1 MAVTRSVSPCRYKP
15 CATSP
20 DRYATPAGVTGT
32 EVAMRRYHSP
42 ERWYP
47 VMASGLLESIDRST
61 QLAGHNRLALLLFR
75 LDERQI
81 FGINVFKV
89 QEVIPKPPLSWLP
102 SSHELV
108 KGVADIRGRMIPV
121 IDLNRAIGQP
131 SDDKAAHVIVTEYNR
146 SIQGFLVRAVERII
160 HVNVE
165 HVRPPPDGAGEGGY
179 LTAITQYN
187 NELVEIIDVE
197 KVLSDVV
204 GVQAGLSDAIREE
217 AEGVHHSRR
226 RVLVVDD
233 SRVARN
239 QIEKTLNQL
248 GIECTLV
255 NDGREALR
263 YLQALAAKD
272 EPINDSLLMMISD
285 VEMPDMDGYRLTTE
299 IRRDPKMKDLYVMLH
314 TSLSGV
320 FNNAMVERVGA
331 NKFIAKFSADELA
344 TGVLDRLKAVALE
357 SA

>member
-1 MAVTRSVSPCRYKP
+1 
-15 CATSP
+15 
-20 DRYATPAGVTGT
+20 
-32 EVAMRRYHSP
+32 
-42 ERWYP
+42 
-47 VMASGLLESIDRST
+47 MASGLLESIDRST

-89 QEVIPKPPLSWLP
+89 QEVIPKPALSWLP
-102 SSHELV
+102 SSHPLV

-121 IDLNRAIGQP
+121 IDLSRAIGQP
-131 SDDKAAHVIVTEYNR
+131 SDEQAAHVIVTEYNR
-146 SIQGFLVRAVERII
+146 SVQGFLVRAVERII

-179 LTAITQYN
+179 MTAITQYN

-204 GVQAGLSDAIREE
+204 GVQAALSESIREE
-217 AEGVHHSRR
+217 AAGIGASRR

-248 GIECTLV
+248 GIECTMV

-272 EPINDSLLMMISD
+272 EPITDSLLMMISD

-299 IRRDPKMKDLYVMLH
+299 IRRDPKMKNLYVMLH

-320 FNNAMVERVGA
+320 FNSAMAERVGA
-331 NKFIAKFSADELA
+331 DRFIAKFSADELA
-344 TGVLDRLKAVALE
+344 TSVLDHLKAVVLE